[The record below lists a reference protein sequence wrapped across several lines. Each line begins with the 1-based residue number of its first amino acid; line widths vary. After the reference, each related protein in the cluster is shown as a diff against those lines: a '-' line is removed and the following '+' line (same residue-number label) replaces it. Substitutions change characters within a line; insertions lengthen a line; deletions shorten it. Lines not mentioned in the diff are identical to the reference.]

1 MKLSVGDI
9 LTADD
14 PDTKFGSLPATPLD
28 GFISAGDSDKA
39 DLAAVTQTPAFELLA
54 ADNVSAEFV
63 AAANASK
70 NAKTELTKLTIGES
84 HEQLLRLGCHI
95 AGHADA
101 AADYMA
107 QIRWKDTSLRSLA
120 VAVDAFG
127 KMVTMLGF
135 PPELL
140 WDRVP
145 GITAQDVDE
154 AKTITESRQ
163 GALDVLARLAEAS
176 LPAEE

>member
-1 MKLSVGDI
+1 M
-9 LTADD
+9 
-14 PDTKFGSLPATPLD
+14 
-28 GFISAGDSDKA
+28 
-39 DLAAVTQTPAFELLA
+39 TQTPAFELLA

-84 HEQLLRLGCHI
+84 HEQLLRLGCEI

-101 AADYMA
+101 ASDYMA